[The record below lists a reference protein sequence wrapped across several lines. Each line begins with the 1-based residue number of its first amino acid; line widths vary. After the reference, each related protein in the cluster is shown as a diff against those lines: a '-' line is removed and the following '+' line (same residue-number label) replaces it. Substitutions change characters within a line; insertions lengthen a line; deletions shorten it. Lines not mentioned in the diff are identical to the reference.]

1 MTTRPAI
8 APRMLTAIEAAIY
21 LGYKSRDVLD
31 DIPVDPVPVRP
42 GGEPRYDV
50 RQLDAYLDKI
60 TGFQQPSA
68 PVDDADEADAALAT
82 FLAQRRA

>member
-1 MTTRPAI
+1 MTARPAI

-50 RQLDAYLDKI
+50 RQLDAYLDKL

-68 PVDDADEADAALAT
+68 PVDDAEEADEALAT
-82 FLAQRRA
+82 FLASKRG